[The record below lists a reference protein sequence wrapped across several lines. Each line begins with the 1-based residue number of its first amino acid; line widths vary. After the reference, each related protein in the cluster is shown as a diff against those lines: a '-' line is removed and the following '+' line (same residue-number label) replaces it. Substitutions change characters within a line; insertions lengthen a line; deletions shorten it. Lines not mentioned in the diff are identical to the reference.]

1 MHLLWSAS
9 FFHCSRSLQ
18 FIIYSAPAATSL
30 AGVASCVLI
39 TTHTHTHN
47 HELGHFWHMY
57 TGCGA
62 RGQRRLLWDSAL
74 RTLARSLPRQR
85 RVECVGTKIPPACD
99 IVFPIGW
106 WQTSGTSFCFQC
118 APLMA
123 GCGPISHAL
132 MAAATFGRLA
142 TCATLKAGRACRGAE
157 PVKCL

>member
-57 TGCGA
+57 TGRGA

-106 WQTSGTSFCFQC
+106 WQTSGTHFVSSVR
-118 APLMA
+118 PLWPVAVPSVTLWWLQLPLA
-123 GCGPISHAL
+123 GSPRV
-132 MAAATFGRLA
+132 RLW
-142 TCATLKAGRACRGAE
+142 RRAE
-157 PVKCL
+157 PAEEPNL